1 MDGWT
6 VIPEQTAYKSHRRA
20 VLIRPPQKHSTL
32 YIYVEQGKKENTCTD
47 FEWCENGP
55 CCISSFQTTGEWRH
69 NCLPEFSR
77 QLSKINFSQQL
88 LSIMIHDSWKLLL
101 DVAWIQRICVFGES
115 LSEIFSG
122 EQEGGESGSHNTT
135 AIISKFR
142 SDKRSMSVRESGICI
157 IVQPPLTNGSLAL
170 LVEEL
175 EEESGVQWSGQM

>member
-1 MDGWT
+1 M
-6 VIPEQTAYKSHRRA
+6 
-20 VLIRPPQKHSTL
+20 
-32 YIYVEQGKKENTCTD
+32 
-47 FEWCENGP
+47 
-55 CCISSFQTTGEWRH
+55 
-69 NCLPEFSR
+69 
-77 QLSKINFSQQL
+77 
-88 LSIMIHDSWKLLL
+88 SWIQIL
-101 DVAWIQRICVFGES
+101 DVAWIQRIRVFGES

-175 EEESGVQWSGQM
+175 EEESGVQ